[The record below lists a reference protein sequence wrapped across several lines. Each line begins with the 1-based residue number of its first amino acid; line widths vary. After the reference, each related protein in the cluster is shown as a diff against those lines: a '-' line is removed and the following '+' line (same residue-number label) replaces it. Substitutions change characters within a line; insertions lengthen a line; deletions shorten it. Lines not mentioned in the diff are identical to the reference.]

1 MHEDKIKKLS
11 QIDKS
16 AELGGGEDKTKAQHS
31 KGKLTARERLA
42 ILLDAGTFVELDKLV
57 TTRST
62 DFDLDKK
69 KIYGDGVVTGVG
81 SIHGKQVF
89 VYAQDFT
96 VLGGSLG
103 EMSGKKMAK
112 IMDNAMKVGCPVVG
126 IIDSGG
132 ARIQEGV
139 MSLSGYGEIFYRNT
153 LASGVI
159 PQITV
164 SVGPC
169 AGGAVYS
176 PAITDFVIMVD
187 KISHMFVTG
196 PEVVKT
202 ALGEDVTFEELG
214 GAYTH
219 GKYSGVAHFVA
230 KDEYECVD
238 IVKKLLSYMPQN
250 NMEDPPIV
258 TPTDDPNRTDSKLAS
273 VVPENPYEPYDIK
286 QIITSVLDNNE
297 FFEVHEL
304 WAANAVVGFG
314 RLNGRSVGIIANQP
328 FNLAGALDIDSSN
341 KIARFI
347 RTCDCFNIPV
357 VSIIDTPG
365 YLPGLEQEQHGIIR
379 HGSKLLFAY
388 CEATVPKLAIIVGK
402 AYGGAYIAMSSKH
415 LRSDINYAWPT
426 AEIAVLG
433 PEAAINII
441 FRKELAESKD
451 PETMRKRIIKE
462 YREKFANPYI
472 AAEKGFIDAVID
484 PIETR
489 PMLIR
494 ALESIANKR
503 ESRPPKKHGNIN
515 L

>member
-16 AELGGGEDKTKAQHS
+16 AEHGGGEDKVKAQHG

-42 ILLDAGTFVELDKLV
+42 LLLDTGTFVELDKLV

-62 DFDLDKK
+62 DFGLDQKK
-69 KIYGDGVVTGVG
+69 LHGDGVVTGYG
-81 SIHGKQVF
+81 NIHGRQVF
-89 VYAQDFT
+89 LFAQDFT

-103 EMSGKKMAK
+103 EMSGKKISK
-112 IMDNAMKVGCPVVG
+112 VMDNAMKAGCPVIG

-153 LASGVI
+153 LASGVV
-159 PQITV
+159 PQITI
-164 SVGPC
+164 SCGPC

-202 ALGEDVTFEELG
+202 ALGEDVTSEELG
-214 GAYTH
+214 GPYTH

-230 KDEYECVD
+230 KDEYECMD
-238 IVKKLLSYMPQN
+238 IVKKLLSYLPQN
-250 NMEDPPIV
+250 NTEDPPV
-258 TPTDDPNRTDSKLAS
+258 VAPTDDPNRTDSKLAT

-304 WAANAVVGFG
+304 WATNVVVGFG
-314 RLNGRSVGIIANQP
+314 RLNGRTVGIIANQP
-328 FNLAGALDIDSSN
+328 LYLAGALDIDSSN
-341 KIARFI
+341 KAARFI
-347 RTCDCFNIPV
+347 RTCDCFNIPI
-357 VSIIDTPG
+357 VSIVDTPG

-415 LRSDINYAWPT
+415 LRTDINYAWPT

-451 PETMRKRIIKE
+451 QEAMRKQISKE

-472 AAEKGFIDAVID
+472 AAEHGFIDAVID

-494 ALESIANKR
+494 ALESMANKR

>member
-1 MHEDKIKKLS
+1 MNKGAEKGGGDDKIKV
-11 QIDKS
+11 
-16 AELGGGEDKTKAQHS
+16 QHT

-42 ILLDAGTFVELDKLV
+42 LLLDAGTFVELDKFV
-57 TTRST
+57 TTRSK
-62 DFDLDKK
+62 DFGLDQKK
-69 KIYGDGVVTGVG
+69 VHGDAVVTG
-81 SIHGKQVF
+81 HGTVHGRQVM
-89 VYAQDFT
+89 VYSQDFT

-103 EMSGKKMAK
+103 EMSGKKIAK
-112 IMDNAMKVGCPVVG
+112 VMDHGMKIGCPIIG

-153 LASGVI
+153 MASGVV
-159 PQITV
+159 PQITI
-164 SVGPC
+164 SLGPS

-202 ALGEDVTFEELG
+202 ALGEDVSFEELG

-219 GKYSGVAHFVA
+219 AKYSGVAHFVA
-230 KDEYECVD
+230 KDEYECMD
-238 IVKKLLSYMPQN
+238 IAKKLLSYLPQN
-250 NMEDPPIV
+250 NTDEPPAV
-258 TPTDDPNRTDSKLAS
+258 TPTDDPNRTDNKLAG

-286 QIITSVLDNNE
+286 EVVTSVLDNNE

-304 WAANAVVGFG
+304 WATNVVVGFG
-314 RLNGRSVGIIANQP
+314 RLNGKVVGIIANQP
-328 FNLAGALDIDSSN
+328 MYLAGSLDIESSS
-341 KIARFI
+341 KAARFI

-388 CEATVPKLAIIVGK
+388 CEATVPKIALIVGK

-415 LRSDINYAWPT
+415 LRADVNYAWPT

-441 FRKELAESKD
+441 HRKELAEAKD
-451 PETMRKRIIKE
+451 KEAVRQQLIKD

-472 AAEKGFIDAVID
+472 AAEHGFIDAVIE

-494 ALESIANKR
+494 ALEMTANKR

>member
-1 MHEDKIKKLS
+1 MHEDKLKKLS
-11 QIDKS
+11 QMRKT
-16 AELGGGEDKTKAQHS
+16 AERGGGEDRIKAQHS
-31 KGKLTARERLA
+31 KGKLTARERLS
-42 ILLDAGTFVELDKLV
+42 ILLDAGTFVEIDKLV
-57 TTRST
+57 TTRAT
-62 DFDLDKK
+62 DFGLDQKR
-69 KIYGDGVVTGVG
+69 IPGDGVVSGYGTV
-81 SIHGKQVF
+81 HGRQVF
-89 VYAQDFT
+89 VFSQDFT

-103 EMSGKKMAK
+103 EMTSKKIAK
-112 IMDNAMKVGCPVVG
+112 VMDHATKTGCPVVG

-139 MSLSGYGEIFYRNT
+139 MSLAGYGEIFYRNT

-159 PQITV
+159 PQVTI

-238 IVKKLLSYMPQN
+238 IVKKLLSYLPQN
-250 NMEDPPIV
+250 NTEDPPSV
-258 TPTDDPNRTDSKLAS
+258 APTDDPNRTDSKLAS

-286 QIITSVLDNNE
+286 EILTSVLDNGE
-297 FFEVHEL
+297 FFEIHEL
-304 WAANAVVGFG
+304 WASSVVVGFG
-314 RLNGRSVGIIANQP
+314 RLNGRTVGIIANQP
-328 FNLAGALDIDSSN
+328 LHMAGSLDIDSSN
-341 KIARFI
+341 KAARFI
-347 RTCDCFNIPV
+347 RTCDCFNIPII
-357 VSIIDTPG
+357 SIVDTPG

-379 HGSKLLFAY
+379 HGSKLLFSY
-388 CEATVPKLAIIVGK
+388 CEATVPKITLVVGK

-415 LRSDINYAWPT
+415 LRADVNYAWPT

-441 FRKELAESKD
+441 FRKELAQAKD
-451 PETMRKRIIKE
+451 KEVERKQLIKE

-472 AAEKGFIDAVID
+472 AASQGYVDVVID

-494 ALESIANKR
+494 AVESMSSKR
-503 ESRPPKKHGNIN
+503 ESRPFKKHGNIN